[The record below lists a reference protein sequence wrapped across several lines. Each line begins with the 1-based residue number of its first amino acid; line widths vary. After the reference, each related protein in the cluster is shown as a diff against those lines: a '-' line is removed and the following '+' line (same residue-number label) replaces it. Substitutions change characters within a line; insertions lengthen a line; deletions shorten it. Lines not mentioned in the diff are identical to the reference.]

1 MTAVRACVCVLVL
14 GLGLS
19 CGRVMAQ
26 LPDSLRLAYD
36 YEAIGQYDRAAQVF
50 GALYARNPQNIAAY
64 QGLRRNL
71 LRLGRL
77 DELAAVIKRRLAS
90 GDLQAQVDWAELL
103 YRRGQEREALR
114 EWQRILQEHPRN
126 LNVYEMVAA
135 SLSEN
140 RLLDEAI
147 AVYRQAREETGR
159 PALFALQ
166 MADLYAS
173 RLNFREATREN
184 LLFLRENPQQW
195 SVVQARVGS
204 YATSPQGAAEVAEVL
219 TQELSSS
226 PHQLPLRRILASL
239 WLRTRQW
246 ARAFENYVEVDRLAA
261 DVERNRGTLGAEL
274 FGFAETAR
282 QERAYEFAEKA
293 YALLLARYPGS
304 PLALR
309 AEFQRAVLL
318 KEMGQYQAAIDGFT
332 AVADR
337 YPRSREACPA
347 LLEAASVY
355 FHFLRDAARCQQ
367 LLGRLMGECPGGG
380 DQGRALLL
388 LGDCKLAAGDIAG
401 AREAYGQAARSK
413 DAAREEVGHTA
424 LFKIGE
430 LVFLTGRVDSAAAI
444 LTQVSSASGPSPTRV
459 TNDALELLL
468 LIKENADDGQALQDF
483 AGALLLERQWQ
494 PEQALRRLEQLV
506 RKQPPPAI
514 ADEAWMQIAR
524 IKSEQGRYQEALQAY
539 DQVYK
544 GLPES
549 RFRDLALKRKAELLE
564 AQLAD
569 DAAAAKAYEELLV
582 TFPTSVYVEEVRKR
596 LRVVDARMEANKRKG
611 ER

>member
-1 MTAVRACVCVLVL
+1 MTALRAWTLVL
-14 GLGLS
+14 LLGLC
-19 CGRVMAQ
+19 CGQAMAQ

-50 GALYARNPQNIAAY
+50 GALYAKNPQNIAAY

-71 LRLGRL
+71 LRMGRL
-77 DELAAVIKRRLAS
+77 DELAVVIKRRLAL

-103 YRRGQEREALR
+103 YRRGQEREALG
-114 EWQRILQEHPRN
+114 EWHRILKEHPRN

-159 PALFALQ
+159 PTLFALQ

-204 YATSPQGAAEVAEVL
+204 YATSAQGAAEVAEVL

-226 PHQLPLRRILASL
+226 THQLPLRRILASL

-246 ARAFENYVEVDRLAA
+246 ARAFENFVEADRLAA
-261 DVERNRGTLGAEL
+261 DAERNRGTVGTEL

-282 QERAYEFAEKA
+282 QEGAYEFAEKA

-332 AVADR
+332 AVADHYR
-337 YPRSREACPA
+337 RSREACAA

-355 FHFLRDAARCQQ
+355 FNFLRDAARCQQ
-367 LLGRLMGECPGGG
+367 VLGRLMGECPSGSE
-380 DQGRALLL
+380 QGRALLL
-388 LGDCKLAAGDIAG
+388 LGDCKLAAGDVAG
-401 AREAYGQAARSK
+401 AREAYRQAARSK
-413 DAAREEVGHTA
+413 DAAREEIAHTA
-424 LFKIGE
+424 LFRIGE
-430 LVFLTGRVDSAAAI
+430 LAFLTGQLDSAATI
-444 LTQVSSASGPSPTRV
+444 LSRVASASGPLPERV

-468 LIKENADDGQALQDF
+468 LLKENADDNDALRAF
-483 AGALLLERQWQ
+483 AEALLWRRQWQ
-494 PEQALRRLEQLV
+494 PDQALRRLEQLV
-506 RKQPPPAI
+506 RMQPPPAI
-514 ADEAWMQIAR
+514 ADEAWMEIAS
-524 IKSEQGRYQEALQAY
+524 IQTEQGGYQEAIQAY

-544 GLPES
+544 GFLES
-549 RFRDLALKRKAELLE
+549 RFRDLALKGKAELLE
-564 AQLAD
+564 AQLAN
-569 DAAAAKAYEELLV
+569 DAGAAKAYEEFLA

-596 LRVVDARMEANKRKG
+596 LRAVDARMEANKRKG